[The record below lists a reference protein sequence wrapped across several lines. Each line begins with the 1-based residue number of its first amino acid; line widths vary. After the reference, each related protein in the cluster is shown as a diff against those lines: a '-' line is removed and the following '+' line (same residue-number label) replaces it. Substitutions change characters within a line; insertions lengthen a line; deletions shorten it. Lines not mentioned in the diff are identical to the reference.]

1 MAYFFLPCRASRIS
15 QEYTQLKKDFL
26 VRSSSKTAKT
36 STKDQ
41 SHHKSIDGLIKWC
54 QDELVKRFTTQRSD
68 CKLLTYNLFLGA
80 TILLSLFQSKVY
92 QETWRSELSAI
103 HADLDQHQK
112 SHKVYDQF
120 HTKVLQA
127 ERQSP
132 SLSPNEVSIYQQSL
146 NELKKVYAE
155 LLSLSTKRLCDLQ
168 ILFDFVTAAT
178 DEIAWLKSREQIEL
192 DRDWSNVSLDLN
204 DLNAEYKNTLREFHE
219 RKKEIEKVLLAQPK
233 ISSFEAPSKIIA
245 HYTQE
250 IQKHRSWFQQLINC
264 FEVHFKHLAEY
275 QHFYSDVEKHREW
288 LIGMK
293 DQLDTKYSISDL
305 TIDHG
310 EALLREMHHVHD
322 DLTQFNAIIEKLAK
336 QAEKIV
342 VLRERGDRA
351 AIGSR
356 NYCVKSLCTYS
367 PNERILFEKSEIA
380 ELTGVVGT
388 KSSEW
393 IVLNAK
399 GEQVSAPNIL
409 FAIEPPNEE
418 VCQLIDKL
426 RLTQN
431 RMLELW
437 QDKHIQLRRNLIIAT
452 IRDVRNWNYDRF
464 LSIGFDERQT
474 IRRALNDDYNKILVE
489 SGDNDTR
496 MALLKNEIIEVN
508 NMLDDYESRT
518 RSEGESKSLTSEVKF
533 RYSMNSKYIYRA
545 IELSISMIAQ

>member
-1 MAYFFLPCRASRIS
+1 M
-15 QEYTQLKKDFL
+15 
-26 VRSSSKTAKT
+26 
-36 STKDQ
+36 
-41 SHHKSIDGLIKWC
+41 
-54 QDELVKRFTTQRSD
+54 
-68 CKLLTYNLFLGA
+68 
-80 TILLSLFQSKVY
+80 
-92 QETWRSELSAI
+92 
-103 HADLDQHQK
+103 DQHQK

-146 NELKKVYAE
+146 NELKKVYSE

-452 IRDVRNWNYDRF
+452 IRDVRNWSYDRF
-464 LSIGFDERQT
+464 LSISYDERQT

-533 RYSMNSKYIYRA
+533 RYSMNSKSIYRA